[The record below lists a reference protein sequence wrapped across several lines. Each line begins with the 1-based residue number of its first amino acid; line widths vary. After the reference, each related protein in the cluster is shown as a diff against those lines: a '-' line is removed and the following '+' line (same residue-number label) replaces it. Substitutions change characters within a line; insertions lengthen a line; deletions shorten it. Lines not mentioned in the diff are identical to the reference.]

1 MKTLY
6 KKLKQFCTAVVN
18 FQFTTN
24 NQMEDYLAKGGYGK
38 VYLRKLSDG
47 RDVIVKVNCCKGK
60 VAVTYHE
67 AAILAYLNGR
77 GGAPKLIS
85 TTFRKGLLVME
96 YIKGITVEK
105 LIKCNEMNGSQWLS
119 VLCAIAKRIQE
130 IHQAGIIHSDFKPDN
145 CLITF
150 DEEGNPDAHI
160 IDFGL
165 STKIGQRST
174 LSRGHEE
181 TW

>member
-1 MKTLY
+1 MLLENTKTPTEKHLETGN
-6 KKLKQFCTAVVN
+6 L
-18 FQFTTN
+18 
-24 NQMEDYLAKGGYGK
+24 ERGYGK
-38 VYLRKLSDG
+38 VYLRKLPDG

-96 YIKGITVEK
+96 YIKGITLEK
-105 LIKCNEMNGSQWLS
+105 LINCNEVNGAQWLS

-130 IHQAGIIHSDFKPDN
+130 IHQAGIIHSDFKADN

-165 STKIGQRST
+165 STKIGQRSS
-174 LSRGHEE
+174 LS
-181 TW
+181 